1 MKYPDSK
8 ILVFCKAP
16 LPGTVNTRLLSVLS
30 ASEAAVL
37 HEKLARRILDC
48 CLDSKLANI
57 ELWCSPDTSHN
68 FFREYSDRGI
78 PLFQQQ
84 GADIGERMCQGA
96 LHSLA
101 DGGIEKVMIIGTDLP
116 TLDSDYLEDAL
127 EKLVD
132 HDVVLGPAEDGG
144 YGLIG
149 FKQVRPEIFKN
160 MAWST
165 DEVCAETCRR
175 LDSLG
180 DSCSLLPLLWD
191 VDRPGD
197 LKRMARR
204 LTQSGQ

>member
-16 LPGTVNTRLLSVLS
+16 LPGTVNTRLLPVLS
-30 ASEAAVL
+30 ASEAAAL

-57 ELWCSPDTSHN
+57 ELWCSPDTNHN
-68 FFREYSDRGI
+68 FFHEYRDRGI

-101 DGGIEKVMIIGTDLP
+101 NEGIEKVVIIGTDLP

-132 HDVVLGPAEDGG
+132 HDAVLGPAEDGG